1 MMPHYSLPPIQEEQ
15 RPMCAAGCGF
25 HAAIEYDDV
34 PICLADIS
42 DFYDELTGEQLADW
56 ARQRAIKRGR
66 KSQ

>member
-1 MMPHYSLPPIQEEQ
+1 
-15 RPMCAAGCGF
+15 MCAAGCGF